1 MRRLLEPAREEGTP
15 TVTAR
20 TSSKSSTS
28 EHASHPRTSHNDSL
42 RGLWTTLSVTDCTE
56 QSCKWSQICQTLLV
70 RRSLAGL
77 LLLVSCVLMA
87 ISISTWWFQ
96 HVAFSPSTDTSV
108 AHAIL
113 GDAEIRSDVATL
125 IASADAAPLN
135 VSTTQLKE
143 FVQQI
148 SRLNDGAALMR
159 GFVSDAHARL
169 IGENDAPVIIT
180 PTEQYTI
187 VRDERAALSPDLT
200 LPVPIVGSLSF
211 INTATRWI
219 MIASAAGA
227 LLLFIAGFLTRPER
241 GELTFA
247 LAVGLAVTGVGVI
260 FLGYLVP
267 VGPLT
272 GLSESTWMGV
282 FPRLANKSLGSTLLL
297 GITSIVSGVIIMLGT
312 TSLRQR
318 RQRST
323 PLSVSRY
330 REQQAWSR

>member
-1 MRRLLEPAREEGTP
+1 
-15 TVTAR
+15 
-20 TSSKSSTS
+20 
-28 EHASHPRTSHNDSL
+28 
-42 RGLWTTLSVTDCTE
+42 
-56 QSCKWSQICQTLLV
+56 
-70 RRSLAGL
+70 
-77 LLLVSCVLMA
+77 MA

-96 HVAFSPSTDTSV
+96 HVAFSPSADTSV

-143 FVQQI
+143 FVEQI

-260 FLGYLVP
+260 LLGYLVP

-312 TSLRQR
+312 RACASDDSAARRSASVATANNKPGPAKSDHLARSRLRCDPENERSPRLRFGSQR
-318 RQRST
+318 LHFVVL
-323 PLSVSRY
+323 PLGFEPRTN
-330 REQQAWSR
+330 